1 MYIFKRVNDIKKHI
15 EALKEKGKTIG
26 FIPTMGA
33 LHDGHISLIKE
44 TKTDIKVCSIFVN
57 PTQFNDIKDLEKY
70 PRTPSK
76 DIDLLLESKSC
87 DILFMPTV
95 EEIYPLN
102 FKAKDFDFGN
112 IGNIM
117 EGEFRPGHFQGMA
130 NVVHRLLEIINPD
143 ELIMG
148 QKDFQQV
155 AIVNLM
161 LKQTKSNTKLVMLE
175 TKREKD
181 GLAMSSRNIR
191 LNESERTLAPLIYKN
206 LLISK
211 KNALDGLD
219 IRTIESNFIENIEAN
234 KEFKVEYVN
243 IVDGTSLNIIN
254 NITDTNFLVMCIAT
268 WLGNVRLID
277 NIIIKNQ

>member
-15 EALKEKGKTIG
+15 ESLKGKGKTIG

-102 FKAKDFDFGN
+102 FKAIDFDFGN

-211 KNALDGLD
+211 KNALDGHD
-219 IRTIESNFIENIEAN
+219 FRTIESKFIENIEAN
-234 KEFKVEYVN
+234 KEFKVEYAN

-254 NITDTNFLVMCIAT
+254 NITDTNYLVMCIAT

>member
-15 EALKEKGKTIG
+15 ESLKEKGKSIG

-44 TKTDIKVCSIFVN
+44 TNTDIKICSIFVN

-102 FKAKDFDFGN
+102 FKAIDFDFGN

-191 LNESERTLAPLIYKN
+191 LNESERNLAPLIYKN

-211 KNALDGLD
+211 KNALDGQD
-219 IRTIESNFIENIEAN
+219 FRTIESKFIENIEAS

-243 IVDGTSLNIIN
+243 IVDGTSLNKIN
-254 NITDTNFLVMCIAT
+254 NITDTNYLVMCIAT

>member
-15 EALKEKGKTIG
+15 ESLKEKGKTIG

-102 FKAKDFDFGN
+102 FKAIDFDFGN

-161 LKQTKSNTKLVMLE
+161 LKQTKSNSKLVMLE

-191 LNESERTLAPLIYKN
+191 LNESERNLAPLIYKN

-243 IVDGTSLNIIN
+243 IVDGTSLNKIN
-254 NITDTNFLVMCIAT
+254 NITDTYYLVMCIAT

>member
-1 MYIFKRVNDIKKHI
+1 MFIFKRVNDIKKYV
-15 EALKEKGKTIG
+15 ESLKEKGKTIG

-57 PTQFNDIKDLEKY
+57 PTQFNDLKDLEKY

-102 FKAKDFDFGN
+102 FKAIDFDFGN

-191 LNESERTLAPLIYKN
+191 LNESERNLAPLIYKN

-211 KNALDGLD
+211 KNALDGQYF
-219 IRTIESNFIENIEAN
+219 RTIESKFIENIEAS

-243 IVDGTSLNIIN
+243 IVDGTSLNKIN
-254 NITDTNFLVMCIAT
+254 NITDTNYLVMCIAT

>member
-44 TKTDIKVCSIFVN
+44 TNTDIKVCSIFVN

-102 FKAKDFDFGN
+102 FKAIDFDFGN

-191 LNESERTLAPLIYKN
+191 LNESERNLAPLIYKN

-211 KNALDGLD
+211 KNALDGQYF
-219 IRTIESNFIENIEAN
+219 RTIESKFIENIEAS

-243 IVDGTSLNIIN
+243 IVDGTSLNKIN
-254 NITDTNFLVMCIAT
+254 NITDTNYLVMCIAT